1 MLNLSRRNFLSVGAF
16 GILSMPQILQA
27 QNKNG
32 TQHKAI
38 INIFLAG
45 GPPHQDMWDIKEDAP
60 SEIRGE
66 FKPISTNVAGIQI
79 GECFPKIATMFDKFT
94 AIRSVVGCKG
104 SHDGYQCMSGWGRGD
119 GIGSQKYPSIG
130 SAASKILDPI
140 DTAVPITIGL
150 AEPTKHKPWSEVGS
164 AGYLGDAHKAFQP
177 NSDMI
182 DDLILKIEQDRFVN
196 RKKLLTTLGG
206 ITTVLNNTN
215 TFNEE
220 AFNVLTSSKLLD
232 ALDLSKEDPKI
243 RERYGDGKP
252 FKYQYDGAPTV
263 NEHLLIARRLVEASA
278 RSVSLSYGRW
288 DSHGANFDLVRDH
301 GPKLDQC
308 VSALVEDLE
317 QRGILD
323 DVTVIVW
330 GEFGR
335 TPKINKGA
343 GRDHWP
349 QVSCALLA
357 GGGFHHGQ
365 VIGATNKLGERATDR
380 PVHMQE
386 ICATLYRGL
395 GINTSSQVIVD
406 NTGRPNYLLEHR
418 NPVEELI

>member
-1 MLNLSRRNFLSVGAF
+1 
-16 GILSMPQILQA
+16 
-27 QNKNG
+27 
-32 TQHKAI
+32 
-38 INIFLAG
+38 
-45 GPPHQDMWDIKEDAP
+45 
-60 SEIRGE
+60 
-66 FKPISTNVAGIQI
+66 
-79 GECFPKIATMFDKFT
+79 
-94 AIRSVVGCKG
+94 
-104 SHDGYQCMSGWGRGD
+104 MSGWGRDD

-140 DTAVPITIGL
+140 DAAVPITIGL

-220 AFNVLTSSKLLD
+220 AFNVLTSNKLLD

-263 NEHLLIARRLVEASA
+263 NEHLLIARRLVEAGA

-288 DSHGANFDLVRDH
+288 DSHSANFDLVRDH

-317 QRGILD
+317 QRGMLN

-357 GGGFHHGQ
+357 GGDFHHGQ

-380 PVHMQE
+380 PVHKQE

-395 GINTSSQVIVD
+395 GIDTASQVIVD
-406 NTGRPNYLLEHR
+406 NAGRPNYLLEHR
-418 NPVEELI
+418 DPLEELI